1 MKKKL
6 PALLLVLALLFAFA
20 PGALSADAEV
30 TLSTQ
35 GLKVNGVPIRCEKY
49 NIDGYNYFKLRDLAF
64 LLNGTGSQFS
74 VDYDP
79 VGSRVLVTPGK
90 SYEPDGSELLYN
102 GEDKSASASLSTQSL
117 HVDGREVT
125 DISVYNIGG
134 NNYFQLRDLQEL
146 LNFELEY
153 EASSRTILVRS
164 LQARAPRELTPEEIY
179 ATCAPAVFYMEIFD
193 EYGWCIKTGSGFFLS
208 SDGLAVTNYHV
219 ISGAD
224 SAAITVSD
232 TGKVY
237 DVLGVYDYSAEED
250 WAVIQID
257 GSGFQTLE
265 IGSPDYDVG
274 GATVYAIGSPLGL
287 QNTISQGIISNP
299 RRLDSGMT
307 YIQMSAAISPGSSGG
322 ALLNK
327 YGQVIGITS
336 ATYTEGQNL
345 NLSIPRT
352 YLDQMEVEVCTPLS
366 GTRSSPAGTL
376 TLSAGSLDLSMG
388 QEGTVTATAVE
399 QNCSG
404 VSVRYV
410 LSREDIVSCSWGTWH
425 GDNVDLTITPLA
437 VGSAEI
443 SVYFVISETDTV
455 LDSKTI
461 QVTVTAEL
469 DAVSSEYSADLQVS
483 AAELKLNLFESE
495 EISIYAYCP
504 ENNEDTVVN
513 RYISNPYVAECNWGK
528 WEDDFI
534 KLTVNPLSTGSTDIR
549 IVYSMKDGTLLAEET
564 VHVQVFFGLVT
575 ADTDLVTLEPGGE
588 KTVVFSCVA
597 QGGVSYSL
605 RYDFAE
611 DDIVSA
617 KWGSWYENGTDCPL
631 TFTGLKEGATE
642 VVISMLDWD
651 TKHCMATLRLPI
663 QVS

>member
-6 PALLLVLALLFAFA
+6 TALLLVLALLFAFA
-20 PGALSADAEV
+20 PGALGADAEV
-30 TLSTQ
+30 VLSTQ

-79 VGSRVLVTPGK
+79 VGARVLVTTGR

-102 GEDKSASASLSTQSL
+102 GEDKSATARPSTQTV
-117 HVDGREVT
+117 HVDGREIA

-134 NNYFQLRDLQEL
+134 NNYFQLRDLEDVL
-146 LNFELEY
+146 FFELDY

-179 ATCAPAVFYMEIFD
+179 ATCAPAVFYVEIYD
-193 EYGWCIKTGSGFFLS
+193 EDGWCMKTGSGFFLS
-208 SDGLAVTNYHV
+208 PDGLAITNYHV

-224 SAAITVSD
+224 SASITVSD
-232 TGKVY
+232 TGEVY

-299 RRLDSGMT
+299 RRVDSGMT

-345 NLSIPRT
+345 NLAIPMT
-352 YLDQMEVEVCTPLS
+352 YLDQMEVELCTPLS
-366 GTRSSPAGTL
+366 DTHNSPGGTL
-376 TLSAGSLDLSMG
+376 TLTASSLDLSMG
-388 QEGTVTATAVE
+388 QEGIVTATAVE
-399 QNCSG
+399 RNCSG

-410 LSREDIVSCSWGTWH
+410 LSQDDVVSCSWGKWH
-425 GDNVDLTITPLA
+425 GDDVDLTITPLA
-437 VGSAEI
+437 IGSVEV
-443 SVYFVISETDTV
+443 SVYFIISETDTV

-469 DAVSSEYSADLQVS
+469 DDYSSEYPVDFEVS
-483 AAELKLNLFESE
+483 VTELMTTLFEPAT
-495 EISIYAYCP
+495 ISVYAFCP
-504 ENNEDTVVN
+504 EDNENTVVN
-513 RYISNPYVAECNWGK
+513 RYISNPYVAECTWGT
-528 WEDDFI
+528 WDSDFI
-534 KLTVNPLSTGSTDIR
+534 QLTVNPLSTGSTDVR

-564 VHVQVFFGLVT
+564 VHVQVFYGMIT
-575 ADTDLVTLEPGGE
+575 ADTDLVSLGPGGE
-588 KTVVFSCVA
+588 KTVVFSSVA
-597 QGGVSYSL
+597 QGGESYTL

-611 DDIVSA
+611 DDIVRA
-617 KWGSWYENGTDCPL
+617 EWGSWYENGTDCPL
-631 TFTGLKEGATE
+631 TFTGLKEGVTE

-651 TKHCMATLRLPI
+651 TKYCMAELRLPV